1 MSKKRR
7 KTLPG
12 SIKLESERKLR
23 KWEEVSFETSGPW
36 STKSSRDNRYYAA
49 FVDHKD
55 GFKNNYTTYKK
66 ETCSDSVSEFCYKD
80 WLLAKK
86 ILYSDVAG
94 EFISRVFKTMFL
106 AQGCNHIIVPK
117 GDHHAIGKSES
128 AVAEIDKMTR
138 VTVHDA
144 TLPFNVWDFV
154 VCHDTCRF
162 YDHECHR

>member
-1 MSKKRR
+1 MSNKRR
-7 KTLPG
+7 KTLSG

-55 GFKNNYTTYKK
+55 GLKITIPRTKRKHAPIVFLNFVTRIG
-66 ETCSDSVSEFCYKD
+66 C
-80 WLLAKK
+80 WPK

-117 GDHHAIGKSES
+117 GDHHANGKSES
-128 AVAEIDKMTR
+128 AVAEIDEMTR

-162 YDHECHR
+162 NDHVCHR